1 MIKEDLSLTIGA
13 SIDSRLKMKPTPPLM
28 ANFLLPCLSD
38 VPLSLGTQCVVFK
51 AMPKR
56 LTTLRPLLNT
66 NKIKTT

>member
-1 MIKEDLSLTIGA
+1 MDYLSKLFG
-13 SIDSRLKMKPTPPLM
+13 LM
-28 ANFLLPCLSD
+28 AKFLLPCLSD